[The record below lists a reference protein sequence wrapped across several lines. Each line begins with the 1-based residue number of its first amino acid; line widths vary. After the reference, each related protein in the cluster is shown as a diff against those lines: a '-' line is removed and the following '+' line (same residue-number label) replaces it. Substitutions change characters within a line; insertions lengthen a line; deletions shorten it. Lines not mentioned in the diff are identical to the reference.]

1 MELRIIRKSYRHRAV
16 IQRDILNAN
25 TLVALIAL
33 FTLQRSKPLF
43 FRDCVCNQIF
53 LNSDLVGRLAIRTLC
68 AGFTLIAFKAL
79 FTLRPCRFH
88 AGIGRTDPP
97 VAVGADK
104 WGVAILT
111 IAAVFAGDAVLAIGT
126 VLAIDAIFTVLTVPA
141 ILSSGAGSAFQ
152 TFQPLGLCSG
162 GCKTS
167 LLSDLVG
174 GFSVA
179 AILSIC
185 AFQGRQP
192 FGFTECTAVFLRDF
206 IGRFSGGAVCAVSTA
221 GSNAGISCADP
232 PVAIGTDIRRLP
244 VGSGNSL

>member
-1 MELRIIRKSYRHRAV
+1 M
-16 IQRDILNAN
+16 
-25 TLVALIAL
+25 
-33 FTLQRSKPLF
+33 
-43 FRDCVCNQIF
+43 
-53 LNSDLVGRLAIRTLC
+53 
-68 AGFTLIAFKAL
+68 
-79 FTLRPCRFH
+79 RPGGLH
-88 AGIGRTDPP
+88 AGIGRADPP
-97 VAVGADK
+97 ISVGTDK
-104 WGVAILT
+104 GSIAILT
-111 IAAVFAGDAVLAIGT
+111 IDAVLASDAVLAIGT
-126 VLAIDAIFTVLTVPA
+126 VLAIDAIFTVPA
-141 ILSSGAGSAFQ
+141 ILSSGASSAFQ

-244 VGSGNSL
+244 VGSGSAL